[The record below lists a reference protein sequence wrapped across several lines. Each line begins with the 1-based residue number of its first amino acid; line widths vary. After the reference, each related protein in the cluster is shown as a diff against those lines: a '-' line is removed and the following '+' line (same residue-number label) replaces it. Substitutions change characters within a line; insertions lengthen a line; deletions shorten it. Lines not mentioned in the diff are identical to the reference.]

1 MIDVERMQHNARCAV
16 KLLKAMSNET
26 RMMILCE
33 LLRGERS
40 VGQLE
45 ERILVSQSSLSQHL
59 ARLRRYTLVCTRRS
73 GQTIYYSLNGTEVP
87 VMIEAL
93 QQFGRHRSR
102 ANRFAQPFG
111 LSFPPSPFDD
121 GGATLDVAQ
130 FLQPLAQDLRAK
142 VRRASAGASR
152 KKETDSRH
160 AGCLL
165 CIGGERCSKKCPD
178 ADQEVPAL
186 NAVHALPSLERCGKS
201 TLDRLLW
208 VDCDCERPL

>member
-93 QQFGRHRSR
+93 YRLFCE
-102 ANRFAQPFG
+102 
-111 LSFPPSPFDD
+111 D
-121 GGATLDVAQ
+121 
-130 FLQPLAQDLRAK
+130 
-142 VRRASAGASR
+142 
-152 KKETDSRH
+152 
-160 AGCLL
+160 
-165 CIGGERCSKKCPD
+165 PD
-178 ADQEVPAL
+178 AGKTSADQAPR
-186 NAVHALPSLERCGKS
+186 NAAME
-201 TLDRLLW
+201 
-208 VDCDCERPL
+208 EA